1 VVVCDRKSVS
11 FSAVGAAVGASRER
25 NEKTTTWRFGLFRRS
40 SDRYT
45 SRAEIVSFRQFSVTE
60 KAFARKKKGKP
71 RDSELPSELAS

>member
-1 VVVCDRKSVS
+1 VRSEVGQLFGRRRGGRRESRAKRKNNHLAVWA
-11 FSAVGAAVGASRER
+11 FSTFV
-25 NEKTTTWRFGLFRRS
+25 
-40 SDRYT
+40 DRYT